1 MASFLNLGDQDPPH
15 PAKTNHKVAEMT
27 IYYPL
32 QAAENQELTR
42 NVQLSVKRAFDIA
55 FAATMLLVLAPLF
68 LVLILA
74 VKLDS
79 PGPAFFS
86 QVRWGKDGKK
96 IRIYKFRSMR
106 IDACDPTGVAQ
117 TVHGDPR
124 ITRLGAFLRK
134 TNIDELPQFYN
145 VLKGDMSLIGP
156 RCHAIGMRAA
166 GKLYEELVPQY
177 HHRHSVR
184 PGLTGLA
191 QVRGWR
197 GPTDKADSARA
208 RIAADLHY
216 IDNYSLALDVKI
228 FIATIV
234 TEIRGGHGF

>member
-15 PAKTNHKVAEMT
+15 PAKTNHKVPDMT
-27 IYYPL
+27 LYYPL
-32 QAAENQELTR
+32 QAADSQELTR
-42 NVQLSVKRAFDIA
+42 NVQLGLKRSFDVA

-79 PGPAFFS
+79 QGPAFFS

-106 IDACDPTGVAQ
+106 TDACDPTGVAQ

-134 TNIDELPQFYN
+134 TNLDELPQFFN

-156 RCHAIGMRAA
+156 RCHAIGMKAA
-166 GKLYEELVPQY
+166 GVLYEELVPQY

-197 GPTDKADSARA
+197 GPTDKADWARA

-216 IDNYSLALDVKI
+216 IENYSLVLDMKI
-228 FIATIV
+228 FVATIL

>member
-1 MASFLNLGDQDPPH
+1 MASFLNVGEREPQHSPT
-15 PAKTNHKVAEMT
+15 TNRQVPEMSL
-27 IYYPL
+27 YYPL
-32 QAAENQELTR
+32 QTTDGLEVSSQ
-42 NVQLSVKRAFDIA
+42 VQLGVKRGFDIM

-68 LVLILA
+68 LVLIIA

-96 IRIYKFRSMR
+96 IRIFKFRSMR
-106 IDACDPTGVAQ
+106 ADACDPTGVAQ
-117 TVHGDPR
+117 TVQGDPR
-124 ITRLGAFLRK
+124 VTRLGAFLRK
-134 TNIDELPQFYN
+134 TNIDELPQFFN

-156 RCHAIGMRAA
+156 RCHAIGMKA
-166 GKLYEELVPQY
+166 GGMLYEELVPQY
-177 HHRHSVR
+177 HHRHRVR

-197 GPTDKADSARA
+197 GPTDKADWARA

-216 IDNYSLALDVKI
+216 IDNYSLALDARI
-228 FIATIV
+228 FIATIL

>member
-1 MASFLNLGDQDPPH
+1 MASFLNVGEQEPPH
-15 PAKTNHKVAEMT
+15 PANANHKVSDMT
-27 IYYPL
+27 LYYPL
-32 QAAENQELTR
+32 QTAESQDAAVTA
-42 NVQLSVKRAFDIA
+42 QLAAKRAFDVA

-106 IDACDPTGVAQ
+106 TDACDPTGVAQ
-117 TVHGDPR
+117 TVQGDPR
-124 ITRLGAFLRK
+124 ITRIGAFLRK
-134 TNIDELPQFYN
+134 TNIDELPQFFN

-166 GKLYEELVPQY
+166 GMLYEELVPQY
-177 HHRHSVR
+177 HRRHSVR

-197 GPTDKADSARA
+197 GPTDKADWARA

-216 IDNYSLALDVKI
+216 IDNYSLALDAKI
-228 FIATIV
+228 FFATIL
-234 TEIRGGHGF
+234 TELRGGHGF